1 MMTIRSERRCKVCG
15 CTENN
20 CSRCVKKTGKP
31 CHWVEPDLC
40 SACSSNVKADIKG
53 LEMATMLMTMSC
65 PELLAAV
72 RIAVC
77 DGEDAK
83 IIEVLSLAYR
93 KRCEAELVRAL
104 KGGR

>member
-1 MMTIRSERRCKVCG
+1 
-15 CTENN
+15 
-20 CSRCVKKTGKP
+20 
-31 CHWVEPDLC
+31 
-40 SACSSNVKADIKG
+40 
-53 LEMATMLMTMSC
+53 MATMLMTMSC